1 MPEDPDDWVE
11 RVFGVRPA
19 GSQPSQP
26 AVEQTKTLSGV
37 ERPTAPP
44 SSPSTEALVATARKL
59 KLPDEDEA
67 LPEALTAHAA
77 RFVTAIVDEPCMRDA
92 PLATGERLPAA
103 DQMVGM
109 ADQLDAVARSMQV
122 WTACVE
128 QAEAARDALTGA
140 QKGDAPDMDA
150 VAKALDDYNDLR
162 EDVQAAQGRTLAMLK
177 SLRAASAG
185 LGDAAGQA
193 G

>member
-1 MPEDPDDWVE
+1 MAEDPDDWVE

-19 GSQPSQP
+19 ASQSSQPL
-26 AVEQTKTLSGV
+26 VEQTKALSGV

-44 SSPSTEALVATARKL
+44 SSPSTDALVATARDI
-59 KLPDEDEA
+59 KLPEEDEG

-92 PLATGERLPAA
+92 PLATGERLQAA

-109 ADQLDAVARSMQV
+109 ADQLDAAARSLQV
-122 WTACVE
+122 WTSCVE
-128 QAEAARDALTGA
+128 RAETARDALVGR

-150 VAKALDDYNDLR
+150 IAKALDDYNDLR
-162 EDVQAAQGRTLAMLK
+162 EDVQAAQARTLAMLK